1 MWTSKENNEIKV
13 GDLVEVLPGRSLRCI
28 VTSLD
33 AWDRIEMNGEII
45 PRHLPDCV
53 TISHPSYGPTA
64 MHRDYVEVISESR

>member
-1 MWTSKENNEIKV
+1 MSSEKKEIKV
-13 GDLVEVLPGRSLRCI
+13 GDLVEVLPGRSLKGCV

-45 PRHLPDCV
+45 PRYLPDCV
-53 TISHPSYGPTA
+53 TISHPTYGPAA